1 MFNRARIALLA
12 AVIALLG
19 LTGTAAATTVSLSP
33 AGRISAST
41 LGWISFLNVGGLI
54 DLTVSCQ
61 STLTGSLD
69 ASFADVPGTHA
80 GSIIGGSFSDCDSGT
95 FDYLFEEPASWELT
109 LEDID
114 LTAKTLTLRLHDYS
128 YEYVLLGNTC
138 LYTGDLDLTVAL
150 NGSGPY
156 TTGLADLAVANLTK
170 ASGGALCAPEVA
182 ANAQF
187 SLTTQTVTL
196 R

>member
-1 MFNRARIALLA
+1 MLNRARITLLA
-12 AVIALLG
+12 AVIALFG
-19 LTGTAAATTVSLSP
+19 FAGTAAASTVSLSP
-33 AGRISAST
+33 AGRFSVST
-41 LGWISFLNVGGLI
+41 LGWISFLNMGGLI

-80 GSIIGGSFSDCDSGT
+80 GSVTGGSFGDCDAGT
-95 FDYLFEEPASWELT
+95 FSYLFAEPASWDLT
-109 LEDID
+109 LEDAD
-114 LTAKTLTLRLHDYS
+114 LTAKKLTLRLHDYS

-138 LYTGDLDLTVAL
+138 LYTGDLDLTVPL
-150 NGSGPY
+150 TGSGPY
-156 TTGLADLAVANLTK
+156 TTGLADLAAATLTK
-170 ASGGALCAPEVA
+170 AGGGALCAPEVA

-187 SLTTQTVTL
+187 SLTTQTVTV